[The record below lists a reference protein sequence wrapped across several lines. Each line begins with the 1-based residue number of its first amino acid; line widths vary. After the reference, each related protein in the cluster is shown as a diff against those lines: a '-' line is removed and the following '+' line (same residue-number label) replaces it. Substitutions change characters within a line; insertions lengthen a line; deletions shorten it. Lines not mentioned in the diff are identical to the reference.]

1 VNKKVNAVDVIIPV
15 YDGFD
20 ETKACIESVLGGVNH
35 HPWHTVVINDASP
48 NPKLTA
54 YLRELAGKNLIELHE
69 NKKNLGFV
77 ATVNKGMGLHPDR
90 DVILQNSD
98 TLVANNWIDRLIQW
112 AYHDDQVAS
121 VTPFSTNA
129 EICSFPT
136 LCKSN
141 ALVSGFSVSQTDQL
155 FSGLNSR
162 AEITLPTGVGFSMYI
177 RRDALNDVGYFDEDA
192 FGRGYGEENDW
203 CQRAIAK
210 GYRHLLATNVFV
222 FHEGGVSFSDQ
233 KKARVENALQ
243 VLDKRYP
250 SYHRE
255 VHEHIRSNPAHAIRQ
270 KIQLDMLLQNGKRK
284 LLYVTHHMGG
294 GIQTHIEEMQSFFRG
309 QRDILVLRPST
320 LEGKEVELWY
330 PFDGYDF
337 SLHFS
342 LTDDWS
348 FLLTVLRSLSFDRVH
363 FHHLMRVPEKIWSLS
378 QILNLEYDVTLHDY
392 YMVNGN
398 PTLTDGNGIFV
409 EKPDEREV
417 KCAEHYA
424 IPLGLTLNQWHQ
436 KMKNFLMGASRVFA
450 PSQACADIYQ
460 FYFAELKI
468 TVAFHVD
475 SEAIQQYPP
484 VHILKITNQDKIR
497 VAVIGA
503 VSREKGADIF
513 EHTACHKDPLDRLE
527 FHLIGYAY
535 KPLRETVT
543 QHGAYK
549 NEELQKMIKNISP
562 HIIWFPAQW
571 PETYCYVL
579 SSAMLAG
586 LPVLASNLGSFPERL
601 DGRPASFVQPW
612 NQTPEQWKNI
622 LIQIREWMIANS
634 DKTLEWPNSAFAR
647 TRYRYPENYFRPKDD
662 AQKSPAVLI
671 GLDKIAALCAVEKSS
686 SDRSAKEDLLRILWR
701 LREMPLMRNLQRLV
715 PFEVQRKVKRI
726 LSPRP
731 IHEILQ
737 QDK

>member
-1 VNKKVNAVDVIIPV
+1 MKKIVNAVDVIIPV
-15 YDGFD
+15 YDGFE
-20 ETKACIESVLGGVNH
+20 ETKACIESVLGSVNH
-35 HPWHTVVINDASP
+35 HAWHAVVINDASP

-54 YLRELAGKNLIELHE
+54 YLRELAAKNLIELHE

-77 ATVNKGMGLHPDR
+77 ATVNKGMQLHPDH

-98 TLVANNWIDRLIQW
+98 TLVANNWIDRLVQW
-112 AYHDDQVAS
+112 AYHDNKVAS

-141 ALVSGFSVSQTDQL
+141 ELVSGYSVAQTDHL
-155 FSGLNSR
+155 FSQLTDR
-162 AEITLPTGVGFSMYI
+162 TEITIPTGVGFSMYI
-177 RRDALNDVGYFDEDA
+177 RRDALNTIGYFDEEA

-233 KKARVENALQ
+233 KKARVENAMTI
-243 VLDKRYP
+243 LDKRYP
-250 SYHRE
+250 SYHSE
-255 VHEHIRSNPAHAIRQ
+255 IHQHIQANPAHAIRQ
-270 KIQLDMLLQNGKRK
+270 KFQLDMLLQNNKAK

-294 GIQTHIEEMQSFFRG
+294 GIQTHIEEMQEFFKT
-309 QRDILVLRPST
+309 QRDILLLRPST
-320 LEGKEVELWY
+320 HEGKDVELSY
-330 PFDGYDF
+330 RHNHFDF
-337 SLHFS
+337 ALHFS

-348 FLLTVLRSLSFDRVH
+348 FLLSVLRSLDFDRVH
-363 FHHLMRVPEKIWSLS
+363 FHHLMRVPEKIWTIA
-378 QILNLEYDVTLHDY
+378 QVLNLEYDVTLHDY

-398 PTLTDGNGIFV
+398 PTLTDGNGIYV
-409 EKPDEREV
+409 ENPADREA
-417 KCAEHYA
+417 KCVEHY
-424 IPLGLTLNQWHQ
+424 PVPQGLTLNQWHQ

-450 PSQACADIYQ
+450 PSQACANIYQ

-475 SEAIQQYPP
+475 SEAIQHYPAVTIP
-484 VHILKITNQDKIR
+484 KITEKEKIR

-503 VSREKGADIF
+503 ISREKGADIF

-535 KPLRETVT
+535 KPLRETVI

-549 NEELQKMIKNISP
+549 NEALQNIIKTISP

-579 SSAMLAG
+579 SSAMQAG
-586 LPVLASNLGSFPERL
+586 LPVMASNLGSFPERL
-601 DGRPASFVQPW
+601 EGRPASYVQPW
-612 NQTPEQWKNI
+612 NQTPEQWKNV
-622 LIQIREWMIANS
+622 LIQIRESMIANS
-634 DKTLEWPNSAFAR
+634 GKIFEWHNSAFCK
-647 TRYRYPENYFRPKDD
+647 TTYRYPENYFKPKGD
-662 AQKSPAVLI
+662 ATRSAVTSIELE
-671 GLDKIAALCAVEKSS
+671 KINALCSLPA
-686 SDRSAKEDLLRILWR
+686 SDKAKEKMLRLLWK
-701 LREMPLMRNLQRLV
+701 LREMPVMRSLQRLV
-715 PFEVQRKVKRI
+715 PFDVQRSVKRA

-731 IHEILQ
+731 MHDVLN